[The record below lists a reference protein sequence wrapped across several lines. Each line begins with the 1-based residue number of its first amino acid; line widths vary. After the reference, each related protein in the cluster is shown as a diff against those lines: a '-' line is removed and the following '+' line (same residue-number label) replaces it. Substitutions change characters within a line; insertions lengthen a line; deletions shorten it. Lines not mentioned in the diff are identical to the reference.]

1 MEIFRI
7 EEYKKSRRL
16 VYLEEEAPAFCLY
29 TKEIRQFDLKEGE
42 ELSDETYEEILE
54 ILKKRAR
61 ERALYLLDDMPRS
74 ANQIRKKLKEGY
86 YPEEAIEFAVS
97 YCEGKHYVDD
107 LAYAMRYIEEKRDTL
122 SKRMIERKLYERGID
137 KETMEKAFSECE
149 ISETDTVKALIE
161 RKYSDIGDMDHE
173 ERQKIIRK
181 LLAKG
186 FSYDSI
192 RSAVN
197 SRVNSRGICDS
208 LT

>member
-29 TKEIRQFDLKEGE
+29 AKEMKQFDLKEGG
-42 ELSDETYEEILE
+42 ELSDETYGEILE

-74 ANQIRKKLKEGY
+74 KDQIRKKLKEGY
-86 YPEEAIEFAVS
+86 YPTEAIEFAIT
-97 YCEGKHYVDD
+97 YCEEKHYVDD
-107 LAYAMRYIEEKRDTL
+107 LAYAERFIEEKRDLL

-137 KETMEKAFSECE
+137 KETQEKAFSECG

-161 RKYSDIGDMDHE
+161 KKYKGILDQGFE

-192 RSAVN
+192 KTALGDFEDFR
-197 SRVNSRGICDS
+197 
-208 LT
+208 